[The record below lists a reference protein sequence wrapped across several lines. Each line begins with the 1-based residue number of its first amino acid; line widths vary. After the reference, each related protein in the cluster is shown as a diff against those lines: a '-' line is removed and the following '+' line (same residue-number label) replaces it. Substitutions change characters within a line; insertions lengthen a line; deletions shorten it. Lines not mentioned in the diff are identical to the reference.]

1 MLKALR
7 ENFKHL
13 QSILWAVIAVF
24 VIFVFADWGMGSQRG
39 GAGDT
44 ALAAKAP
51 RPRLA
56 PRRAPAAPRGPGSR
70 LGGGPARPA

>member
-13 QSILWAVIAVF
+13 QWILWGVIAVF

-39 GAGDT
+39 GAEA
-44 ALAAKAP
+44 ALAAKA
-51 RPRLA
+51 
-56 PRRAPAAPRGPGSR
+56 
-70 LGGGPARPA
+70 GG